1 MKKQVTFA
9 ESQKIHRLHQEEALQ
24 RRTGMNKS
32 KMAVTDASV
41 NFNSGLRM
49 NRAAAERCEPQL
61 QHGTTIQIPKTM
73 STGPFLQHAAL
84 TPAQKD
90 YLYTIAASYST
101 AHVRNLITQHY
112 MNVLQRC
119 VRAGCSPERDDLV
132 ATSVISLGTDASEKH
147 RSKLPLTVKHK
158 AKINTSARSSGKSFL
173 PKIPNSQARLSNTS
187 ASKQRKMKK
196 RTSSSPS
203 LRRKSPRRAR
213 TKLLE
218 EEEEEDEGLD
228 DSLSE
233 CLSSLSVGQWDDD
246 TLSDL

>member
-1 MKKQVTFA
+1 
-9 ESQKIHRLHQEEALQ
+9 
-24 RRTGMNKS
+24 MNES
-32 KMAVTDASV
+32 KMVTDAGV
-41 NFNSGLRM
+41 NFNNGLRM

-119 VRAGCSPERDDLV
+119 VRAG
-132 ATSVISLGTDASEKH
+132 
-147 RSKLPLTVKHK
+147 
-158 AKINTSARSSGKSFL
+158 
-173 PKIPNSQARLSNTS
+173 
-187 ASKQRKMKK
+187 
-196 RTSSSPS
+196 
-203 LRRKSPRRAR
+203 AR

-218 EEEEEDEGLD
+218 EDEEEEDERLD

-233 CLSSLSVGQWDDD
+233 CLSSLCVGQWDDD